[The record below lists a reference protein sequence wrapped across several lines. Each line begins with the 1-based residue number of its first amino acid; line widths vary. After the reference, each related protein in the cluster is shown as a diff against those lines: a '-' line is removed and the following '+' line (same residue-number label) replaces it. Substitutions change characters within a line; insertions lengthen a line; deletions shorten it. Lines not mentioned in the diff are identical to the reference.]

1 MPAPRSSFW
10 STLTAFDRTRL
21 APAVAVRNAI
31 GVAIPLAAGI
41 AAGNP
46 VAGVMGATGALDV
59 AFSDGSDPYL
69 HRGRRMLT
77 AALFVSLAVFAGRL
91 YGRDHALIIALEA
104 TGALVVGLLVAV
116 DQTTADIGTITLVT
130 LIVFAASAAPFG
142 KAIASALLALAG
154 GCVQTTLSLALWP
167 VRRYAPESRALGA
180 LYTELALRT
189 EEDAPATERILAARA
204 APPTSPATAPWKPN
218 ATSPS
223 SARPN
228 ACD

>member
-1 MPAPRSSFW
+1 MAPTPTCIADGACLPPRSSCRW
-10 STLTAFDRTRL
+10 
-21 APAVAVRNAI
+21 
-31 GVAIPLAAGI
+31 
-41 AAGNP
+41 
-46 VAGVMGATGALDV
+46 
-59 AFSDGSDPYL
+59 
-69 HRGRRMLT
+69 
-77 AALFVSLAVFAGRL
+77 AVFAGRL

-116 DQTTADIGTITLVT
+116 GQTTADIGTITLVT
-130 LIVFAASAAPFG
+130 LIVFAASSAPYG
-142 KAIASALLALAG
+142 RAISSALLALAG